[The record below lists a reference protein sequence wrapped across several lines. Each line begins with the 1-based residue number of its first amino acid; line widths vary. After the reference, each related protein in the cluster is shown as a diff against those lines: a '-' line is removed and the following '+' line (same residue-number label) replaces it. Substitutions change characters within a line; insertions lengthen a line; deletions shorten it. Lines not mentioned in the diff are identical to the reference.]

1 MQGLVATVQVLAGAS
16 VLISAAVANG
26 REGLVATVQVLA
38 GASVLI
44 LAAVANGREGRM
56 SVRFNKD

>member
-26 REGLVATVQVLA
+26 Q
-38 GASVLI
+38 
-44 LAAVANGREGRM
+44 EGRM
-56 SVRFNKD
+56 WVRFNKD